1 MVTILTVLSKYV
13 IIIMGAIYTLSC
25 FTLFRP
31 SNADRQKILLSRQ
44 LKKLFI
50 FHFFCYL
57 VLYLQMEEI
66 NVLWFYGAQTIFI
79 IIVQILYGK
88 LYPSGSRLIT
98 NNMCFLLILG
108 FTILTRLN
116 FDLAVKQYFIVCVC
130 IVAFIVVPYLV
141 GTLKGFGKY
150 YLFYGATGLVLLSSV
165 FVIGA
170 RKNGAVNWIK
180 LGPLMLQPSE
190 FVKILFIFFV
200 ASMLAQSN
208 EFRNV
213 VVTTLFAGAHV
224 IILVLEKDLGGALLF
239 FIVYL
244 VMLFVATGK
253 KLYFIAGIG
262 AGGLAAFIAYHLFT
276 HVQTRVEAWRDPWS
290 IIDGGGNQIAQS
302 LFAIGTGSW
311 LGLGLDEGMPYKIP
325 VVVSDFIFS
334 AIAEELGALFALCLL
349 LICVSCFVSFVDI
362 AMQNRIMV
370 YKLLALGFGVCYI
383 FQVFLSVGGVTKF
396 IPSTGVTLPL
406 VSYGGSSVASSILV
420 FNIIQGLYI
429 KAHNED
435 SDNLKIEKQQKSLSH
450 KKKKENHKVRKQ
462 QK

>member
-1 MVTILTVLSKYV
+1 M

-31 SNADRQKILLSRQ
+31 SNANRQSILLKRQ
-44 LKKLFI
+44 LKKLFV

-57 VLYLQMEEI
+57 VLYLRMEDMK
-66 NVLWFYGAQTIFI
+66 VLWFYGAQTLFI
-79 IIVQILYGK
+79 VIVQLLYK
-88 LYPSGSRLIT
+88 TIYPTASRLIT
-98 NNMCFLLILG
+98 NNMCFLLTLG

-116 FDLAVKQYFIVCVC
+116 LELAIKQYIIVCAFLLVFLM
-130 IVAFIVVPYLV
+130 IPHLVA
-141 GTLKGFGKY
+141 TLKGFSRY
-150 YLFYGATGLVLLSSV
+150 YVVYGVAGLILLSSV

-180 LGPLMLQPSE
+180 IGPLMLQPSE

-200 ASMLAQSN
+200 ASMLARSDS
-208 EFRNV
+208 FKHI
-213 VVTTLFAGAHV
+213 VVTTALAAAHV
-224 IILVLEKDLGGALLF
+224 IILVLEKDLGAALLF

-253 KLYFIAGIG
+253 KLYFFAGIG
-262 AGGLAAFIAYHLFT
+262 AGSVAAVIAYHLFT
-276 HVQTRVEAWRDPWS
+276 HVQTRVQAWRDPWS
-290 IIDGGGNQIAQS
+290 IIDTGGNQIAQS
-302 LFAIGTGSW
+302 LFAIGTGGW

-334 AIAEELGALFALCLL
+334 AISEELGTLFALCLL
-349 LICVSCFVSFVDI
+349 LVCVSCFVSFVDI

-420 FNIIQGLYI
+420 FNIIQGLYM
-429 KAHNED
+429 KAHMD
-435 SDNLKIEKQQKSLSH
+435 SDGKDGEKQGRSKNKRS
-450 KKKKENHKVRKQ
+450 KVS
-462 QK
+462 